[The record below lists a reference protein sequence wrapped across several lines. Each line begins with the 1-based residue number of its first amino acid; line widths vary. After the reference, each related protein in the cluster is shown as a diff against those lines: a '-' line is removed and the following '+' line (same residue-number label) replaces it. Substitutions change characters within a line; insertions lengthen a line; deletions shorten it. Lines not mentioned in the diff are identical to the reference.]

1 MPFLLPSQQC
11 WAMTEVYLIKNV
23 VCVMIAV
30 SCDADDASKPD
41 LWSAVVST
49 DMSVELHRVTAYS
62 EVLSSW

>member
-1 MPFLLPSQQC
+1 
-11 WAMTEVYLIKNV
+11 MTEVYLIKNV